1 MVEFALVS
9 ILFLTVVLG
18 AIDFGRAVYINSQ
31 LTNAVREGAR
41 YAQVAPSDT
50 SGIKSEVKDKG
61 AGLGLSDSDIV
72 VTCSSNDCTA
82 GNDITVRANLD
93 FSFIIQSFLGIGP
106 FTMHA
111 QATNAID

>member
-9 ILFLTVVLG
+9 ILFMTIVLG
-18 AIDFGRAVYINSQ
+18 AIDFGRAIYINSQ

-41 YAQVAPSDT
+41 YAQVAPDDT
-50 SGIKSEVKDKG
+50 SGIKNEVKDK
-61 AGLGLSDSDIV
+61 ANGLGLSNGDIV
-72 VTCSSNDCTA
+72 VSCSSDDCTA
-82 GNDITVRANLD
+82 GHDVTVRANLD
-93 FSFIIQSFLGIGP
+93 FTFIIQDFLGIGP